1 LETSD
6 IPHSY
11 RGLARSATWQASPP
25 FWKDQRC
32 GVARVA
38 DLELAV
44 AQMSPALQVTGSSKK
59 AIEGSHRSKNRRKI
73 KKSSIFEVRDQT
85 FSKNVENKIDDFRK
99 RRWTKVENWVKSS
112 LNPLQIFQQL
122 LLLK

>member
-1 LETSD
+1 MHPRANTSD
-6 IPHSY
+6 IGM
-11 RGLARSATWQASPP
+11 RTFLL
-25 FWKDQRC
+25 F
-32 GVARVA
+32 
-38 DLELAV
+38 LL
-44 AQMSPALQVTGSSKK
+44 
-59 AIEGSHRSKNRRKI
+59 EGSRKPKNRRKI
-73 KKSSIFEVRDQT
+73 KKLSIFEVRDQT